1 MKNTLTTFAIVFAIT
16 ASAFAHPAHRMPPPP
31 RHHHH
36 HHAGVVAAASVV
48 GFALGA
54 ATAYAQSSPTYV
66 REPVVVQTPVVQPV
80 YQQPVVVQQ
89 PQPTYVAPQ
98 TTYIPAS
105 TATVTPAGAQ
115 VIGYTV
121 QPVVREPQSVRAV
134 ITREG
139 HVLIPEHYEYHGG
152 YRVLVPDHYVR

>member
-1 MKNTLTTFAIVFAIT
+1 MNKTLTTLAIVAIT

-54 ATAYAQSSPTYV
+54 ATAYAQQTPTYV
-66 REPVVVQTPVVQPV
+66 REPVVVQTPVQPV

-98 TTYIPAS
+98 TTYIPA
-105 TATVTPAGAQ
+105 TTTPTGAQ
-115 VIGYTV
+115 IIGYTV
-121 QPVVREPQSVRAV
+121 QPVYRESQSVRAV

-152 YRVLVPDHYVR
+152 VRVFVPDQYVR

>member
-1 MKNTLTTFAIVFAIT
+1 MKNTLTTLAIVFAIT

-31 RHHHH
+31 RHHL

-54 ATAYAQSSPTYV
+54 ATAYAQQAPVYV
-66 REPVVVQTPVVQPV
+66 REPVVVQTPVQPV
-80 YQQPVVVQQ
+80 YQQPVVVQQQ

-98 TTYIPAS
+98 TTYVPAS
-105 TATVTPAGAQ
+105 TATVTPTGAQ

-152 YRVLVPDHYVR
+152 VRVFVPDQYVR